1 MPTNKNAQIR
11 YQALDKCLGNWS
23 LRYYIE
29 DLVEACNE
37 ALYIYNG
44 NSTKGDGVKKRQVQE
59 DLKFMESEEGYRM
72 MIDAIQDGHRKYY
85 RYHVRNAS
93 IKEQPI
99 NQEEINLIHDTLML
113 LKRFEGVPQFEW
125 LEEVENHLYSTSQL
139 GENARSVVSF
149 QNNPYL
155 KGMNKFYKPLFDAI
169 VNKRVVELKYQPFG
183 KEERVVTVNPYH
195 LKQYNN
201 RWFLIAK
208 RTDFDDYLSN
218 FAIDRISSIEEI
230 SKPFEPLD
238 DDFDFDDYYGDVVG
252 VSVTNNPVEQVVL
265 HVNEK
270 VLGYIMT
277 KPLHESQSSQLVQVD
292 DNHWEVT
299 LKVKDNYEL
308 RSFLRSFGDQI
319 EVIKPEHLR
328 EEMKRLAEGLSEM
341 YCKESLKN
349 SDIVI

>member
-11 YQALDKCLGNWS
+11 YQALDKCLGNWGR
-23 LRYYIE
+23 RYYIE
-29 DLVEACNE
+29 DLIEACNE

-44 NSTKGDGVKKRQVQE
+44 SSNKDEGVKKRQVQE
-59 DLKFMESEEGYRM
+59 DLKFIESEEGYRM
-72 MIDAIQDGHRKYY
+72 LIDAIQDGHKKYY
-85 RYHVRNAS
+85 RYHKRNAS

-99 NQEEINLIHDTLML
+99 NQEEINLIHDALTL

-125 LEEVENHLYSTSQL
+125 LEDVENHLYSTSQL
-139 GENARSVVSF
+139 GDSAKSVVSF

-155 KGMNKFYKPLFDAI
+155 KGMNNFYKPLFDAI

-183 KEERVVTVNPYH
+183 KDERTIIVSPYH

-208 RTDFDDYLSN
+208 RSDMDEYLSN
-218 FAIDRISSIEEI
+218 YAIDRIISVTEI
-230 SKPFEPLD
+230 SKPLEPLE
-238 DDFDFDDYYGDVVG
+238 DDFDFDDYFGDVVG
-252 VSVTNNPVEQVVL
+252 VSVTNNPVETVVL

-277 KPLHESQSSQLVQVD
+277 KPLHESQSSKPIQVD
-292 DNHWEVT
+292 DKHWEIT

-308 RSFLRSFGDQI
+308 HSLLRSYGDQI

-328 EEMKRLAEGLSEM
+328 TEMKRLAEELTNM
-341 YCKESLKN
+341 YRKDK
-349 SDIVI
+349 

>member
-11 YQALDKCLGNWS
+11 YQALDKCLGNWV
-23 LRYYIE
+23 RRFYIE

-44 NSTKGDGVKKRQVQE
+44 NSTKGNGVKKRQVQE

-72 MIDAIQDGHRKYY
+72 TIEAIQDGHKKYY
-85 RYHVRNAS
+85 RYSKRNDS

-99 NQEEINLIHDTLML
+99 NQEEINLIHDALTL
-113 LKRFEGVPQFEW
+113 LKRFEGVPQFDW
-125 LEEVENHLYSTSQL
+125 LEDVENHLYSTSRL
-139 GENARSVVSF
+139 GVSAKSVVSF

-155 KGMNKFYKPLFDAI
+155 KGMNNFYKTLFDAI
-169 VNKRVVELKYQPFG
+169 VNKRVLELKYQPFG
-183 KEERVVTVNPYH
+183 KDERTIIVSPYH

-208 RTDFDDYLSN
+208 RYDLDEYLSN
-218 FAIDRISSIEEI
+218 YAIDRIISVKEI
-230 SKPFEPLD
+230 SKTFEPLE
-238 DDFDFDDYYGDVVG
+238 DDFDFDDYFGDVVG
-252 VSVTNNPVEQVVL
+252 VSVTNNPVETVVL

-277 KPLHESQSSQLVQVD
+277 KPLHESQSSKLVQVD
-292 DNHWEVT
+292 DKHWEIS

-308 RSFLRSFGDQI
+308 CSLLRSYGDQI

-328 EEMKRLAEGLSEM
+328 TEMKRLAKGLTNM
-341 YCKESLKN
+341 YRKEK
-349 SDIVI
+349 

>member
-11 YQALDKCLGNWS
+11 YQALDKCLGNWV
-23 LRYYIE
+23 RRFYIE

-44 NSTKGDGVKKRQVQE
+44 NSTKGNGVKKRQVQE

-72 MIDAIQDGHRKYY
+72 TIEAIQDGHKKYY
-85 RYHVRNAS
+85 RYSKRNDS

-99 NQEEINLIHDTLML
+99 NQEEINLIHDALTL
-113 LKRFEGVPQFEW
+113 LKRFEGVPQFDW
-125 LEEVENHLYSTSQL
+125 LEDVENHLYSTSRL
-139 GENARSVVSF
+139 GVSAKSVVSF

-155 KGMNKFYKPLFDAI
+155 KGMNNFYKTLFDAI
-169 VNKRVVELKYQPFG
+169 VNKRVLELKYQPFG
-183 KEERVVTVNPYH
+183 KDERTIIVSPYH

-208 RTDFDDYLSN
+208 RYDLDEYLSN
-218 FAIDRISSIEEI
+218 YAIDRIISVKEI
-230 SKPFEPLD
+230 SKTFEPLE
-238 DDFDFDDYYGDVVG
+238 DDFDFDDYFGDVVG
-252 VSVTNNPVEQVVL
+252 VSVTNNPVETVVL

-277 KPLHESQSSQLVQVD
+277 KPLHESQSSKLVQVD
-292 DNHWEVT
+292 DKHWEIS

-308 RSFLRSFGDQI
+308 CSLLRSYGDQI

-328 EEMKRLAEGLSEM
+328 TEMKRLAEELTNM
-341 YCKESLKN
+341 YRKEK
-349 SDIVI
+349 

>member
-1 MPTNKNAQIR
+1 MPPNKNAQIR
-11 YQALDKCLGNWS
+11 YQALDKCLGNWV
-23 LRYYIE
+23 RRFYIE

-44 NSTKGDGVKKRQVQE
+44 NSTKGNGVKKRQVQE

-72 MIDAIQDGHRKYY
+72 TIEAIQDGHKKYY
-85 RYHVRNAS
+85 RYSKRNDS

-99 NQEEINLIHDTLML
+99 NQEEINLIHDALTL
-113 LKRFEGVPQFEW
+113 LKRFEGVPQFDW
-125 LEEVENHLYSTSQL
+125 LEDVENHLYSTSRL
-139 GENARSVVSF
+139 GVSAKSVVSF

-155 KGMNKFYKPLFDAI
+155 KGMNNFYKTLFDAI
-169 VNKRVVELKYQPFG
+169 VNKRVLELKYQPFG
-183 KEERVVTVNPYH
+183 KDERTIIVSPYH

-208 RTDFDDYLSN
+208 RYDLDEYLSN
-218 FAIDRISSIEEI
+218 YAIDRIISVKEI
-230 SKPFEPLD
+230 SKTFEPLE
-238 DDFDFDDYYGDVVG
+238 DDFDFDDYFGDVVG
-252 VSVTNNPVEQVVL
+252 VSVTNNPVETVVL

-277 KPLHESQSSQLVQVD
+277 KPLHESQSSKLVQVD
-292 DNHWEVT
+292 DKHWEIS

-308 RSFLRSFGDQI
+308 CSLLRSYGDQI

-328 EEMKRLAEGLSEM
+328 TEMKRLAEELTNM
-341 YCKESLKN
+341 YRKEK
-349 SDIVI
+349 

>member
-11 YQALDKCLGNWS
+11 YQALDKCLGNWV
-23 LRYYIE
+23 RRFYIE

-44 NSTKGDGVKKRQVQE
+44 NSTKGNGVKKRQVQE

-72 MIDAIQDGHRKYY
+72 TIEAIQDGHKKYY
-85 RYHVRNAS
+85 RYSKRNDS

-99 NQEEINLIHDTLML
+99 NQEEINLIHDALTL
-113 LKRFEGVPQFEW
+113 LKRFEGVPQFDW
-125 LEEVENHLYSTSQL
+125 LEDVENHLYSTSRL
-139 GENARSVVSF
+139 GVSAKSVVSF

-155 KGMNKFYKPLFDAI
+155 KGMNNFYKTLFDAI
-169 VNKRVVELKYQPFG
+169 VNKRVLELKYQPFG
-183 KEERVVTVNPYH
+183 KDERTIIVSPYH

-208 RTDFDDYLSN
+208 RYDLDEYLSN
-218 FAIDRISSIEEI
+218 YAIDRIISVKEI
-230 SKPFEPLD
+230 SKTFEPLE
-238 DDFDFDDYYGDVVG
+238 DDFDFDDYFGDVVG
-252 VSVTNNPVEQVVL
+252 VSVTNNPVETVV

-277 KPLHESQSSQLVQVD
+277 KPLHESQSSKLVQVD
-292 DNHWEVT
+292 DKHWEIS

-308 RSFLRSFGDQI
+308 CSLLRSYGDQI

-328 EEMKRLAEGLSEM
+328 TEMKRLAEELTNM
-341 YCKESLKN
+341 YRKEK
-349 SDIVI
+349 

>member
-11 YQALDKCLGNWS
+11 YQALDKCLGNWV
-23 LRYYIE
+23 RRFYIE

-44 NSTKGDGVKKRQVQE
+44 NSTKGNGVKKRQVQE

-72 MIDAIQDGHRKYY
+72 TIEAIQDGHKKYY
-85 RYHVRNAS
+85 RYSKRNDS

-99 NQEEINLIHDTLML
+99 NQEEINLIHDALTL
-113 LKRFEGVPQFEW
+113 LKRFEGVPQFDW
-125 LEEVENHLYSTSQL
+125 LEDVENHLYSTSRL
-139 GENARSVVSF
+139 GVSAKSVVSF

-155 KGMNKFYKPLFDAI
+155 KGMNNFYKTLFDAI
-169 VNKRVVELKYQPFG
+169 VNKRVLELKYQPFG
-183 KEERVVTVNPYH
+183 KDERTIIVSPYH

-208 RTDFDDYLSN
+208 RYDLDEYLSN
-218 FAIDRISSIEEI
+218 YAIDRIISVKEI
-230 SKPFEPLD
+230 SKTFEPLE
-238 DDFDFDDYYGDVVG
+238 DDFDFDDYFGDVVG
-252 VSVTNNPVEQVVL
+252 VSVTNNPVETVVL

-277 KPLHESQSSQLVQVD
+277 KPLHESQSSKLVQVD
-292 DNHWEVT
+292 DKHWEIS

-308 RSFLRSFGDQI
+308 CSLLRSYGDQI

-328 EEMKRLAEGLSEM
+328 TEMKRLAEELTNM
-341 YCKESLKN
+341 YRKEE
-349 SDIVI
+349 

>member
-11 YQALDKCLGNWS
+11 YQALDKCLGNWV
-23 LRYYIE
+23 RRFYIE

-44 NSTKGDGVKKRQVQE
+44 NSTKGNGVKKRQVQE

-72 MIDAIQDGHRKYY
+72 TIEAIQDGHKKYY
-85 RYHVRNAS
+85 RYSKRNDS

-99 NQEEINLIHDTLML
+99 NQEEINLIHDALTL
-113 LKRFEGVPQFEW
+113 LKRFEGVPQFDW
-125 LEEVENHLYSTSQL
+125 LEDVENHLYSTSRL
-139 GENARSVVSF
+139 GVSAKSVVSF

-155 KGMNKFYKPLFDAI
+155 KGMNNFYKTLFDAI
-169 VNKRVVELKYQPFG
+169 VNKRVLELKYQPFG
-183 KEERVVTVNPYH
+183 KDERTIIVSPYH

-208 RTDFDDYLSN
+208 RYDLDEYLSN
-218 FAIDRISSIEEI
+218 YAIDRIISVKEI
-230 SKPFEPLD
+230 SKTFEPLE
-238 DDFDFDDYYGDVVG
+238 DDFDFDDYFGDVVG
-252 VSVTNNPVEQVVL
+252 VSVTNNPVETVVL

-277 KPLHESQSSQLVQVD
+277 KPLHESQSSKLVQVD
-292 DNHWEVT
+292 DKHWEIS

-308 RSFLRSFGDQI
+308 CSLLRSYGDQI

-328 EEMKRLAEGLSEM
+328 TEMKRLAEKLTNM
-341 YCKESLKN
+341 YRKEK
-349 SDIVI
+349 

>member
-11 YQALDKCLGNWS
+11 YQALDKCLGNWV
-23 LRYYIE
+23 RRFYIE

-44 NSTKGDGVKKRQVQE
+44 NSTKGNGVKKRQVQE

-72 MIDAIQDGHRKYY
+72 TIEAIQDGHKKYY
-85 RYHVRNAS
+85 RYSKRNDS

-99 NQEEINLIHDTLML
+99 NQEEINLIHDALTL
-113 LKRFEGVPQFEW
+113 LKRFEGVPQFDW
-125 LEEVENHLYSTSQL
+125 LEDVENHLYSTSRL
-139 GENARSVVSF
+139 GVSAKSVVSF

-155 KGMNKFYKPLFDAI
+155 KGMNNFYKTLFDAI
-169 VNKRVVELKYQPFG
+169 VNKRVLELKYQPFG
-183 KEERVVTVNPYH
+183 KDERTIIVSPYH

-208 RTDFDDYLSN
+208 RYDLDEYLSN
-218 FAIDRISSIEEI
+218 YAIDRIISVKEI
-230 SKPFEPLD
+230 SKTFEPLED
-238 DDFDFDDYYGDVVG
+238 YFDFDDYFGDVVG
-252 VSVTNNPVEQVVL
+252 VSVTNNPVETVVL

-277 KPLHESQSSQLVQVD
+277 KPLHESQSSKLVQVD
-292 DNHWEVT
+292 DKHWEIS

-308 RSFLRSFGDQI
+308 CSLLRSYGDQI

-328 EEMKRLAEGLSEM
+328 TEMKRLAEELTNM
-341 YCKESLKN
+341 YRKEK
-349 SDIVI
+349 